1 MITGKRTISNV
12 NAATDYISLSE
23 AKAHLRVTSSADDSY
38 ITGLIGMA
46 LDACGNYL
54 GYNVVKSS
62 VRYGFDGYTGLAAI
76 VNPVN
81 GLQQP
86 SGNYLRIPSRVLSL
100 TSVNYISDANAVT
113 AFDAADW
120 IDAPDPMGNYGRDIF
135 FNTAPPSLTDAKTKY
150 LVELVEGFELTS
162 ATTDQG
168 NKFPTAVKHAALLL
182 IGQYYDNRAA
192 ITSSSGM
199 KPLDFGLHYLLDPYK
214 IDFFI

>member
-86 SGNYLRIPSRVLSL
+86 SGNYLRIPSRVLSV
-100 TSVNYISDANAVT
+100 TSVNYISDANTIT

-120 IDAPDPMGNYGRDIF
+120 IDAPDP
-135 FNTAPPSLTDAKTKY
+135 
-150 LVELVEGFELTS
+150 
-162 ATTDQG
+162 
-168 NKFPTAVKHAALLL
+168 
-182 IGQYYDNRAA
+182 
-192 ITSSSGM
+192 
-199 KPLDFGLHYLLDPYK
+199 
-214 IDFFI
+214 